1 MPGALRVCPECG
13 TRVFPMADGT
23 CPACRKRS
31 FPQRVGPAPVPSQGD
46 IPGSGA
52 ESPTLT
58 ATAGPRPVPQRP
70 AGDRREPARP
80 SPAVGRTTQPTNGDN
95 QGLLWA
101 LSALAYFVCTF
112 VLGVGCAVTHWELK
126 VLLGVCCLAVPLW
139 LAVSL
144 FLDLRSFLTT
154 AISWFCLAAVP
165 ALGLGA
171 GLVTAEL
178 RTESG
183 QGMDVTFYGGVLLWS
198 VVFGAVAALLSVPAV
213 TAGRQ
218 IVHQAKGAIGVS
230 PFGDS
235 SFRLVWSAVALAA
248 VPVSVLLVVIQHKT
262 HAQAALIDPSSMYEY
277 AALADQLN
285 RLTRQLAA
293 VDALAGLLLLAAVA
307 LLTVAGIL
315 ARRRL
320 LAGEEK

>member
-1 MPGALRVCPECG
+1 MSGTLRVCPECG

-31 FPQRVGPAPVPSQGD
+31 FPQRVGPAPATSQGE
-46 IPGSGA
+46 IPGKGE
-52 ESPTLT
+52 ESLAPS
-58 ATAGPRPVPQRP
+58 ATAGPRQVAPRP
-70 AGDRREPARP
+70 ARDPREPARR
-80 SPAVGRTTQPTNGDN
+80 SPAVARPTQLTTDDN
-95 QGLLWA
+95 QRVFWV
-101 LSALAYFVCTF
+101 LSSLAYFVCTF

-178 RTESG
+178 RTESTD
-183 QGMDVTFYGGVLLWS
+183 GMDVTFYGGVLLWS

-213 TAGRQ
+213 AVSRQ
-218 IVHQAKGAIGVS
+218 MVQQAKGFIGLS

-235 SFRLVWSAVALAA
+235 SFRLVWSAVALAT
-248 VPVSVLLVVIQHKT
+248 VPVSVLLVAIQHKT
-262 HAQAALIDPSSMYEY
+262 YAQAALIDPTSMYEY

-285 RLTRQLAA
+285 RLARQLAA

-315 ARRRL
+315 ARKRL
-320 LAGEEK
+320 LAGEQR